1 MPIEI
6 RELHI
11 KAVIEQSNNENE
23 DSTSSQNS
31 DDLANYTRNQDII
44 NQAVENVLKI
54 LNEKNER

>member
-11 KAVIEQSNNENE
+11 KAVIEQSNDENE

-31 DDLANYTRNQDII
+31 DDLANYARNQNII